1 MNTIIKIFFGLLL
14 LVVSCK
20 SVESNNAEV
29 NSKDSTNIVEQLAQN
44 KFGHNYILQYNK
56 TKDYVICVSTPK
68 TKIPNTSST
77 SYFVYNVL
85 DSCIVEE
92 KIIRSGTISWY
103 SDYEIKVV
111 EIPGMIQKNVDNE
124 NGYIFNLKTKSKTKL
139 NGGVN

>member
-1 MNTIIKIFFGLLL
+1 M
-14 LVVSCK
+14 
-20 SVESNNAEV
+20 
-29 NSKDSTNIVEQLAQN
+29 
-44 KFGHNYILQYNK
+44 QYNK

>member
-1 MNTIIKIFFGLLL
+1 M
-14 LVVSCK
+14 
-20 SVESNNAEV
+20 
-29 NSKDSTNIVEQLAQN
+29 
-44 KFGHNYILQYNK
+44 
-56 TKDYVICVSTPK
+56 
-68 TKIPNTSST
+68 
-77 SYFVYNVL
+77 
-85 DSCIVEE
+85 EE